1 MAVPAPRPSDSA
13 QQNGN
18 AALPHYAFRY
28 DAFPPWSDP
37 DTWWY
42 WCDTCGNSQITGAE
56 LKASPIIHIVKTA
69 RTSRSGQLEIIRLR
83 FGGGIA
89 QRRS

>member
-1 MAVPAPRPSDSA
+1 LPGRPPTPILSDSA

-18 AALPHYAFRY
+18 AALPHKAFRY
-28 DAFPPWSDP
+28 DAFPPWTDP

-42 WCDTCGNSQITGAE
+42 SCDGCGSRITGAE
-56 LKASPIIHIVKTA
+56 LKASPIIHIVETA
-69 RTSRSGQLEIIRLR
+69 KASSSGQLETIHLR

-89 QRRS
+89 Q